1 MTSAAINVAT
11 ALEKSPMTRGLLK
24 DHTVPLESRLNTF
37 YRDYYDT
44 LLTRQWLRL
53 FLYSSLEDLQL
64 APTYTSADVHERR
77 RDARARAAS
86 PRGDTGRLLQADAA
100 RSCKRFRLQSP
111 IACASG
117 CRFACPRI
125 SRASAMSTTTI
136 VKPTKSSVAR

>member
-77 RDARARAAS
+77 RTRTPS
-86 PRGDTGRLLQADAA
+86 
-100 RSCKRFRLQSP
+100 
-111 IACASG
+111 
-117 CRFACPRI
+117 
-125 SRASAMSTTTI
+125 
-136 VKPTKSSVAR
+136 